1 MLLSIRDLSVTFQ
14 TRQGPFHALNHID
27 LDVWRNDTLAIVGES
42 GCGKSVLGYAALRLL
57 DDMATV
63 KGRVKLMGTDVYAL
77 DRHDL
82 QRLRGR
88 TISLV
93 PQSPSLAFNPV
104 IKIGEQ
110 IREFI
115 EKAGVERG
123 LPARR
128 RALEFLSR
136 VGFSDPTAAYN
147 SYPHR
152 LSGGLCE
159 MALIAMAVSVE
170 PKLLVADEPTKGL
183 DVLSRKKILSVLQA
197 MAVNTAMIM
206 ITHDIGAA
214 SICER
219 MAVMYAG
226 EIVEEGP
233 TAELLAS
240 PLHFYTKGLLN
251 AHPCRGLKPI
261 PAETPDAVRVNTG
274 CRFKN
279 RCEAADPSCEAPPSW
294 RSFNGRWRVRCHHA

>member
-1 MLLSIRDLSVTFQ
+1 MLLSIRNLSVTFQ

-27 LDVWRNDTLAIVGES
+27 LDLQENQTLAIVGES

-57 DDMATV
+57 DDLAAV
-63 KGRVKLMGTDVYAL
+63 KGNVKLMGTDVYAL
-77 DRHDL
+77 DRYEL
-82 QRLRGR
+82 QNLRGR

-104 IKIGEQ
+104 INIGEQ
-110 IREFI
+110 IKEFI
-115 EKAGVERG
+115 EKTGIEKGR
-123 LPARR
+123 PARQ
-128 RALEFLSR
+128 RALDFLAR
-136 VGFSDPTAAYN
+136 VGFSDPNAAYH

-152 LSGGLCE
+152 LSGGMCE

-183 DVLSRKKILSVLQA
+183 DTLSRQKILSVLQTMTA
-197 MAVNTAMIM
+197 DTAMIM

-233 TAELLAS
+233 AAEVLKS
-240 PLHFYTKGLLN
+240 PLHFYTRGLFN

-261 PAETPDAVRVNTG
+261 RAGNPDPAKINSG
-274 CRFKN
+274 CRFQN
-279 RCEAADPSCEAPPSW
+279 RCEAADKNCEAPPLWQDIS
-294 RSFNGRWRVRCHHA
+294 GRRRVRCHHA